1 MRWRNLGVAIAIELN
16 PVLPIDWQLPW
27 YAPWASYAR
36 PVNQAWQHS
45 HHPLHTALNSALGPQ
60 AAKQFVAQQIL
71 PEGVAYEAFIF
82 EQQRIPTR
90 NNPHDFFNGLCWL
103 RFPKTKAQ
111 LNRLQAIEIA
121 RDGVGGQRGRL
132 RDALTVFDENA
143 ALLWAPLPIW
153 QALQDKQWQ
162 DLFVTHRGL
171 WSECQL
177 QLFGHALLEKMLS
190 PYKGITAHVWCL
202 PLPDGQ
208 TDAQIDASLCQ
219 QLTPE
224 NLIDKPFTPLPLA
237 GIPGWWPDNH
247 APDFYEDKKVF
258 RD

>member
-1 MRWRNLGVAIAIELN
+1 MKPWHGNWCPTDKVWK
-16 PVLPIDWQLPW
+16 IDWQLPW
-27 YAPWASYAR
+27 YAPWAGYGASVA
-36 PVNQAWQHS
+36 QAWQHT
-45 HHPLHTALNSALGPQ
+45 PEQLHTALNSALSPQ
-60 AAKQFVAQQIL
+60 AAKQFVPQHML
-71 PEGVAYEAFIF
+71 PDGVAYEAFIHAN
-82 EQQRIPTR
+82 QRIPTR
-90 NNPHDFFNGLCWL
+90 NNAHDFFNGLCWL
-103 RFPKTKAQ
+103 RFPQSKAQ

-190 PYKGITAHVWCL
+190 PYKGITAHVWCM
-202 PLPDGQ
+202 PLPDGH
-208 TDAQIDASLCQ
+208 TDEQIDACLCQ
-219 QLTPE
+219 QLTPD
-224 NLIDKPFTPLPLA
+224 NLSGKPFAPLPLA
-237 GIPGWWPDNH
+237 GIPGWWPHNH
-247 APDFYEDKKVF
+247 VPDFYEDKKVF